1 MTQDVVRAL
10 TIKTAEMQRL
20 EHRLG
25 RTLEAFFEERYITDG
40 LDQRAIADELGVNV
54 GTVSRW
60 MERLRIP
67 ARPSWVRKVAS

>member
-1 MTQDVVRAL
+1 
-10 TIKTAEMQRL
+10 MQRV

-25 RTLEAFFEERYITDG
+25 RSLEDFLTERYVVEEC
-40 LDQRAIADELGVNV
+40 DQRQIAEELGVNV

-67 ARPSWVRKVAS
+67 ARPPWTRKATAV

>member
-1 MTQDVVRAL
+1 
-10 TIKTAEMQRL
+10 MQRV

-25 RTLEAFFEERYITDG
+25 RSLEDYFQERYVVEG
-40 LDQRAIADELGVNV
+40 LDQRQIAAELGKNV

-67 ARPSWVRKVAS
+67 ARPSWARKAAV